1 MIVLNTHAWLWWVSK
16 PSGLSRIAK
25 RRIERESRLGI
36 SAISCLEIATLVAKS
51 RISLDRDTLEWL
63 DAALMLPKVELLP
76 LTPPIAV
83 KASLLGNNFPGDPA
97 DRIIAATAII
107 ESAPLVTKDGRIR
120 DSEVVTTIW

>member
-1 MIVLNTHAWLWWVSK
+1 MIVLDTHAWLWWVSK
-16 PSGLSRIAK
+16 PSSLSRIAK

-76 LTPPIAV
+76 LTPPITV

-97 DRIIAATAII
+97 DRIIAATAIL